1 MSKSRIFIL
10 LALLSTFPPLATDMY
25 LPAIPHLQ
33 RVWHQPLAVI
43 NLTLISF
50 FISYCFSLLIY
61 GPISDRFGRRR
72 PLIIGISIFIIS
84 SILCALADNV
94 TTLIIARI
102 LQASGAAAAAAL
114 ALAITKDIYTA
125 TERTR
130 ILAWMGVTMA
140 LAPAISPM
148 IGSWIMIWC
157 SWRWIF
163 VAQAVIAMISWVGVL
178 MMKETLQEPSALS
191 AMDTAKIYIKL
202 LRNKRYIYYA
212 IMVSL
217 VALPH
222 FAFIAGS
229 ADIYITKLG
238 LTEQRFGFFYA
249 INAGAYMAG
258 SLLCTRLLKKHGLIH
273 VMTLGF
279 TGIAVGG
286 LFMIMRFDIGA
297 WSLALPMAIVT
308 FSLGI
313 SRPPSNNLVLEQVDQ
328 YAGAASSLLVFI
340 FFLVGAFAMWLIS
353 LNWSDK
359 IFTIGIIASTVGITT
374 LAFWLLVEK
383 RFTSKQSNA

>member
-10 LALLSTFPPLATDMY
+10 LALLSAFPPLATDMY

-33 RVWHQPLAVI
+33 KIWNQPLAVI
-43 NLTLISF
+43 NMTLVFF

-61 GPISDRFGRRR
+61 GPLSDRFGRRK
-72 PLIIGISIFIIS
+72 PLIIGISIFIVS
-84 SILCALADNV
+84 SVLCALANNV

-102 LQASGAAAAAAL
+102 LQAAGAASAAAL

-125 TERTR
+125 TERAR

-148 IGSWIMIWC
+148 IGSWIMVWC

-163 VAQAVIAMISWVGVL
+163 IAQAVIAIISWVGVL
-178 MMKETLQEPSALS
+178 KMKETLLVPSTLS
-191 AMDTAKIYIKL
+191 AIDTAKIYIKL
-202 LRNKRYIYYA
+202 LHNKRYLSYA
-212 IMVSL
+212 IIVSL
-217 VALPH
+217 IALPH
-222 FAFIAGS
+222 FSFIAGS

-238 LTEQRFGFFYA
+238 LSEQRFGFFYA
-249 INAGAYMAG
+249 INAAAYMAG
-258 SLLCTRLLKKHGLIH
+258 SLLCTRLLKRYGLIQ
-273 VMTLGF
+273 VMSLGF
-279 TGIAVGG
+279 SGIALGG
-286 LFMIMRFDIGA
+286 VLMIIRFDIGP
-297 WSLALPMAIVT
+297 WSLALPMALVT

-313 SRPPSNNLVLEQVDQ
+313 SRPPSNNLVLEQVDE
-328 YAGAASSLLVFI
+328 YAGAASSLLVFL
-340 FFLVGAFAMWLIS
+340 FFLVGAFAMWFIS

-359 IFTIGIIASTVGITT
+359 IFTIGLISSIIGSTT

-383 RFTSKQSNA
+383 FSPDKQKQH

>member
-10 LALLSTFPPLATDMY
+10 LALLSAFPPLATDMY

-33 RVWHQPLAVI
+33 KIWNQPLAVI
-43 NLTLISF
+43 NMTLVFF

-61 GPISDRFGRRR
+61 GPLSDRFGRRK
-72 PLIIGISIFIIS
+72 PLIIGISIFIVS
-84 SILCALADNV
+84 SVLCALANNV

-102 LQASGAAAAAAL
+102 LQAAGAASAAAL

-125 TERTR
+125 TDRAR

-148 IGSWIMIWC
+148 IGSWIMVWC

-163 VAQAVIAMISWVGVL
+163 IAQAVIAIISWVGVL
-178 MMKETLQEPSALS
+178 KMKETLLVPSTLS
-191 AMDTAKIYIKL
+191 AIDTAKIYIKL
-202 LRNKRYIYYA
+202 LHNKRYLSYA
-212 IMVSL
+212 IIVSL
-217 VALPH
+217 IALPH
-222 FAFIAGS
+222 FSFIAGS

-238 LTEQRFGFFYA
+238 LSEQRFGFFYA
-249 INAGAYMAG
+249 INAAAYMAG
-258 SLLCTRLLKKHGLIH
+258 SLLCTRLLKRYGLIQ
-273 VMTLGF
+273 VMSLGF
-279 TGIAVGG
+279 SGIALGG
-286 LFMIMRFDIGA
+286 VLMIIRFDIGP
-297 WSLALPMAIVT
+297 WSLALPMALVT

-313 SRPPSNNLVLEQVDQ
+313 SRPPSNNLVLEQVDE
-328 YAGAASSLLVFI
+328 YAGAASSLLVFL
-340 FFLVGAFAMWLIS
+340 FFLVGAFAMWFIS

-359 IFTIGIIASTVGITT
+359 IFTIGLISSIIGSTT

-383 RFTSKQSNA
+383 ISPDKQKQH